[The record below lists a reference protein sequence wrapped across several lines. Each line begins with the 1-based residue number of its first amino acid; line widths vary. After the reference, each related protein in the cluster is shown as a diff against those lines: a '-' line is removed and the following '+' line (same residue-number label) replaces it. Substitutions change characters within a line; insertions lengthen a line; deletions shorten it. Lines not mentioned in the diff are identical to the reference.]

1 MPKPDLVRG
10 EKSMRRI
17 APFLSLAVTLLMSAQ
32 SSAHELVEKHDQ
44 ESKRT
49 VAALENKEVSAK
61 RTQLIEEVRAM
72 QNRVL
77 RFQDSELKIRTI
89 ILLADMLWGKGRDEP
104 GARLLFLKADELIR
118 SVRISKGDDLVSKN
132 EKDSDAT
139 SVSPIVLRNLK
150 KLLVRK
156 VSAYDPALFQSL
168 SQEYGLGD
176 GGSSDI
182 SSLDSSAVLAL
193 IRGGHVESGIKSLRG
208 MIDDNPSGQLPL
220 ITFVNLL
227 FELKAHSVQ
236 AADSLFIEA
245 TLKMNGQPNV
255 AANDVLI
262 IGNYLFASRFLR
274 GTALASAR
282 PFGISPI
289 QLGDILIQADVAQV
303 RPGIST
309 TLARAYIGTA
319 TQILGRGSNNPE
331 EMKRRAAAAY
341 LLLPHAQAFAP
352 EFASQL
358 SAIQRGPRLDF
369 SVGPTNPLPL
379 SESGKVDL
387 KAVLESVDAIPTSKL
402 RDQYILKTVRL
413 LYLRSQ
419 LDAARSV
426 AEKMGDVNG
435 RNQLIS
441 VITFARAMQS
451 LEGGQIEIAQNS
463 VNHLTTGLQRFLL
476 RLGLA
481 RLSLKDHDEP
491 VAGSLLNEAIKD
503 IRDHGDDLEQ
513 PYLILSAVDMLAS
526 FDLPLATDRLR
537 DAIKAFNALEPPR
550 KARAGASLL
559 ETITVGDSSASF
571 PLQISLVKFKSLG
584 ATIKSLSSDPQ
595 GVKAILFELKDE
607 RILSE
612 GMLGLANALLG

>member
-1 MPKPDLVRG
+1 
-10 EKSMRRI
+10 MRRK
-17 APFLSLAVTLLMSAQ
+17 APFLSLVVTLLLSAQ
-32 SSAHELVEKHDQ
+32 LSAQGLVDKHDQ

-49 VAALENKEVSAK
+49 VAPLENKEARAK
-61 RTQLIEEVRAM
+61 RMQLIEEVRAM

-77 RFQDSELKIRTI
+77 RFQDSDLKIRTL
-89 ILLADMLWGKGRDEP
+89 ILLADMLWVKGQDEP

-118 SVRISKGDDLVSKN
+118 SVRVSKDDDLVLRSEKN
-132 EKDSDAT
+132 SDAS
-139 SVSPIVLRNLK
+139 SVSPTVLRNLK

-156 VSAYDPALFQSL
+156 VYAFDAALFRSL

-176 GGSSDI
+176 GSSSDI
-182 SSLDSSAVLAL
+182 SSLDGSGVLAL
-193 IRGGHVESGIKSLRG
+193 IRGGQVESATRSLRG
-208 MIDDNPSGQLPL
+208 MIDDNPSGQLSL
-220 ITFVNLL
+220 ISFVNLL
-227 FELKAHSVQ
+227 FELKAQSVQ

-245 TLKMNGQPNV
+245 TLKMNGRPNV

-282 PFGISPI
+282 PFGISSI
-289 QLGDILIQADVAQV
+289 QLGDTLIQADVAQV

-309 TLARAYIGTA
+309 TVARAYIGTA
-319 TQILGRGSNNPE
+319 TLVLGRGSDNPE

-352 EFASQL
+352 EFVPQL
-358 SAIQRGPRLDF
+358 LGIQRGPGIDF
-369 SVGPTNPLPL
+369 SPRRTNPLPIT
-379 SESGKVDL
+379 ENGKVDL

-402 RDQYILKTVRL
+402 RDQYILMTVRV
-413 LYLRSQ
+413 LYLKSD
-419 LDAARSV
+419 LDAALAV
-426 AEKMGDVNG
+426 GEKMGDVNG
-435 RNQLIS
+435 RNQLVS
-441 VITFARAMQS
+441 VITFARAVKS
-451 LEGGQIEIAQNS
+451 LEEGQIEIAQKSLNRVTS
-463 VNHLTTGLQRFLL
+463 SLQRFLL

-481 RLSLKDHDEP
+481 RLYLKQHDEP
-491 VAGSLLNEAIKD
+491 AAGALVNEAITD
-503 IRDHGDDLEQ
+503 IRDHGDDLEK
-513 PYLILSAVDMLAS
+513 PYLILSAVEMLAS
-526 FDLPLATDRLR
+526 FDLPVATDRLK

-571 PLQISLVKFKSLG
+571 PLRNSLVKFESLG

-595 GVKAILFELKDE
+595 GVRAILFELKDE

-612 GMLGLANALLG
+612 GMLAFAKALLE